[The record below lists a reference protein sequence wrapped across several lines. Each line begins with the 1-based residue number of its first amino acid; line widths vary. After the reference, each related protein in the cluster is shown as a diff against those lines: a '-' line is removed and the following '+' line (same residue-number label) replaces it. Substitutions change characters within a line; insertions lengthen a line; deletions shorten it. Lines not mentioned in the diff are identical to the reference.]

1 MYVQRN
7 IKERSRNHCCSGKAM
22 SVIYGVS
29 LCSQVSSTQC
39 AYRILPFVACPA
51 VKYFSTLCNKRQDF
65 RMGRGELL
73 EIKWVLIFST
83 NLSETFLVIDEF
95 VMNDKTYQIQN
106 FL

>member
-1 MYVQRN
+1 
-7 IKERSRNHCCSGKAM
+7 
-22 SVIYGVS
+22 
-29 LCSQVSSTQC
+29 
-39 AYRILPFVACPA
+39 
-51 VKYFSTLCNKRQDF
+51 
-65 RMGRGELL
+65 MGRGELL